1 MQKEFKVI
9 GKVTYPQTI
18 NSHTTYTVMDTE
30 GSNMMLSLDS
40 PSDSEFD
47 YGDAVILTV
56 TKKEA
61 AKVDTSAASTTVNP
75 VSSTVTDAAKN
86 DTSDTTADTAK
97 SDTSV
102 TTTIITTADAAT
114 TNAMAELVSSGAATT
129 TDIVTTA
136 VETEAK

>member
-30 GSNMMLSLDS
+30 GSNMILSLDS

-56 TKKEA
+56 TKKETPETTSIEITNISGSADIEPA
-61 AKVDTSAASTTVNP
+61 AFENK
-75 VSSTVTDAAKN
+75 
-86 DTSDTTADTAK
+86 
-97 SDTSV
+97 
-102 TTTIITTADAAT
+102 AAT
-114 TNAMAELVSSGAATT
+114 DATT
-129 TDIVTTA
+129 TST
-136 VETEAK
+136 ETEAK